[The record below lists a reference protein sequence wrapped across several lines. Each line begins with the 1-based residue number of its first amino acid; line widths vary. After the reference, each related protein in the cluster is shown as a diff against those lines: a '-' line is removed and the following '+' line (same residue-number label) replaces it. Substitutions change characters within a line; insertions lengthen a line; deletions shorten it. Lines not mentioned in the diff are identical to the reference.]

1 MPERKKPLPRVTIK
15 NAPPPY
21 DEDKGEYVYFV
32 DGEGRPCAERIRF
45 RAAETGFDLVNAWWL
60 CEAATLVYSDPGSVR
75 EIFTQRAKLP
85 DFRAFTTGGGTECF
99 VASNDDFAI
108 VAFRGS
114 ELTPRED
121 DRHNYSNIVKDWL
134 GNADIH
140 ADEFGDGARIHRGFY
155 AGVTRLMEEG
165 FYQFIAGLP
174 ARKVWFTGHS
184 LGGALATAAAA
195 RVLADGGR
203 LDGLYTYG
211 SPRVGDKVFADALK
225 RMLEER
231 GLTYYRFVNGNDIVT
246 TVPLRSLPPDPVN
259 FKHAGTLMHIDRGG
273 NINDDPTRFELLK
286 ARVRDVLPIDA
297 EGDFDR
303 HFLNG
308 IPNAVEDHVPTF
320 YSTHIWNAYAD
331 EQDGG

>member
-1 MPERKKPLPRVTIK
+1 MPERKKPLPHVTLK

-21 DEDKGEYVYFV
+21 DEEKGDYVYFA
-32 DGEGRPCAERIRF
+32 DGGGRPCAERIPF
-45 RAAETGFDLVNAWWL
+45 RPDARGFDLVNAWWL

-75 EIFTQRAKLP
+75 GIFTQRAKLP
-85 DFRAFTTGGGTECF
+85 GFKAFSTDGGTECF

-155 AGVTRLMEEG
+155 AGVTRLMGEG
-165 FYQFIAGLP
+165 FLQFIAGLP
-174 ARKVWFTGHS
+174 ARRVWFTGHS
-184 LGGALATAAAA
+184 LGAALATAAAA
-195 RVLADGGR
+195 RLLADGGR
-203 LDGLYTYG
+203 LDGLYTFG
-211 SPRVGDKVFADALK
+211 SPRVGDEVFADALK
-225 RMLEER
+225 RMMGGR
-231 GLTYYRFVNGNDIVT
+231 SHYRFVNGNDVVT

-259 FKHAGTLMHIDRGG
+259 FKHVGTLMHIDGRGR
-273 NINDDPTRFELLK
+273 ITDDPSRFVRLK
-286 ARVRDVLPIDA
+286 MKAADFFDQF
-297 EGDFDR
+297 EGD
-303 HFLNG
+303 FLNG
-308 IPNAVEDHVPTF
+308 IPNAVEDHVPTL

-331 EQDGG
+331 E